1 MTAARTPRERRE
13 RAAQVGEL
21 SLALALN
28 RARYANAQERT
39 RERAA
44 RAARR
49 YDALQP
55 LLAKAGYGLHGAA
68 PRLRAEARAIDAR
81 RDAGRGTEHT
91 GPGCHVCA
99 TGRRMEAAR
108 GGVAGYGREIT
119 RLTSADGMGQV
130 GTLTGWAVR

>member
-1 MTAARTPRERRE
+1 MTAARAPRERRE

-55 LLAKAGYGLHGAA
+55 LLAKAGYGPHGAA

-91 GPGCHVCA
+91 ANCQVCA
-99 TGRRMEAAR
+99 TARRMDVAR
-108 GGVAGYGREIT
+108 GRVAGYGREIT

>member
-55 LLAKAGYGLHGAA
+55 LLAKAGYGPHGAA

-91 GPGCHVCA
+91 GPGCRVCA
-99 TGRRMEAAR
+99 EGRRMDVAR
-108 GGVAGYGREIT
+108 GRVAGYGREIT

-130 GTLTGWAVR
+130 GTLYGEAVR

>member
-28 RARYANAQERT
+28 RARYENAQDAA

-55 LLAKAGYGLHGAA
+55 LLAKAGYGPHGVA

-81 RDAGRGTEHT
+81 RS
-91 GPGCHVCA
+91 
-99 TGRRMEAAR
+99 AAR
-108 GGVAGYGREIT
+108 GT
-119 RLTSADGMGQV
+119 
-130 GTLTGWAVR
+130 